1 VACRGVLFA
10 IEPGE
15 AARLLT
21 AASDDKV
28 LAIVQDEIEE
38 RWDEAWLVQLDKAW
52 DAIHRCLSD
61 GTVDLNAGSRPRR
74 SLAVLGGRQL
84 HRGHDYI
91 ISLVTPDEAKG
102 VAAEIAV
109 IDEAWLHG
117 KYDAIDADDYGCPKS
132 PEDFDYTWDYFQ
144 SLPPFFKRAGDA
156 GRYVIFTVDQ

>member
-1 VACRGVLFA
+1 M
-10 IEPGE
+10 
-15 AARLLT
+15 
-21 AASDDKV
+21 
-28 LAIVQDEIEE
+28 QDEIEE

-61 GTVDLNAGSRPRR
+61 GTLNLNAGSRPR

-84 HRGHDYI
+84 HSGDDYI
-91 ISLVTPDEAKG
+91 ISLVTPDEAKE
-102 VAAEIAV
+102 VAAEIIA

-117 KYDAIDADDYGCPKS
+117 KYDAIDEDDYGSPKS
-132 PEDFDYTWDYFQ
+132 ADDFNYTWDYFQ